1 MSGIEKYL
9 MCVYKKS
16 PKAMKPVYAE
26 RGYYLFSARD
36 LLLSPGERA
45 LVSTDLALT
54 FPFGY
59 TGLVQS
65 LPENLI
71 ENRIDVGNM
80 TLPNEEEKTVE
91 ILMINNSENVF
102 KIDRGDKIAIL
113 LLNRVDN
120 NVIFIDMTE
129 LQNIE

>member
-9 MCVYKKS
+9 MCVFRKT
-16 PKAMKPVYAE
+16 PLAVKPVVE
-26 RGYYLFSARD
+26 DFGYYLFSARN
-36 LLLSPGERA
+36 LVLPPGERA

-59 TGLVQS
+59 TGLVQP

-71 ENRIDVGNM
+71 ENEIDVGNIS
-80 TLPNEEEKTVE
+80 LPNDQEKIIK
-91 ILMINNSENVF
+91 ILMINRGNKPF

-120 NVIFIDMTE
+120 NTIFIDMTDLCNSE
-129 LQNIE
+129 